1 MGHYVIFD
9 RIIDLI
15 SQKSDIT
22 FVVSHNF
29 ARIKIDSYDSLSL
42 SKNIYFHN
50 VLILIKSESNKDQS
64 DYYYNTF
71 L

>member
-50 VLILIKSESNKDQS
+50 VLILIKSDSNKDQS
-64 DYYYNTF
+64 HYYYNTF

>member
-1 MGHYVIFD
+1 MGHYVIFN

-29 ARIKIDSYDSLSL
+29 ARIKIGSYDSLSL

-50 VLILIKSESNKDQS
+50 VLILIKSDSNKDQS
-64 DYYYNTF
+64 HYYYNTF

>member
-50 VLILIKSESNKDQS
+50 VLILIKSDSNKDQS